1 MADPFGGFTE
11 EALAAYQKAL
21 AEQAGTDFAEGDS
34 YDFTTCIRPDGSA
47 YGTGGK
53 CRKGSEGEA
62 KVTATPGMAARAKA
76 AKEKLKA
83 EKAANG
89 GKRPDRIQEER
100 RLEQNRKQREMDRKV
115 KANQEKQ
122 EKINSQVSMVTPQ
135 KQGKADVERLDK
147 YIKEEATKFDNQR
160 QAIRDGKAKA
170 DDPDVKKNLALRQR
184 NVNEAMKQRD
194 QLQKE
199 MDKAATAQSPQRPA
213 DNSPAA
219 QQRRVAAALR
229 GKDCKVYISKRKV

>member
-1 MADPFGGFTE
+1 MTSPLGGFTA
-11 EALAAYQKAL
+11 EALEAYQKAL

-53 CRKGSEGEA
+53 CRKGNEGEA
-62 KVTATPGMAARAKA
+62 K
-76 AKEKLKA
+76 
-83 EKAANG
+83 
-89 GKRPDRIQEER
+89 
-100 RLEQNRKQREMDRKV
+100 
-115 KANQEKQ
+115 
-122 EKINSQVSMVTPQ
+122 SQVSLVTPQ
-135 KQGKADVERLDK
+135 KQGKADVDRLDK

-170 DDPDVKKNLALRQR
+170 DDPDVRKNLALRQR

-194 QLQKE
+194 QLQKD
-199 MDKAATAQSPQRPA
+199 MDKAAATQSPKRPA

-219 QQRRVAAALR
+219 QQRRSAAAIR
-229 GKDCKVYISKRKV
+229 AKD

>member
-1 MADPFGGFTE
+1 MKDPFGGFTE

-21 AEQAGTDFAEGDS
+21 AEQEGTDFAEGDS

-53 CRKGSEGEA
+53 CRKGTEGEA

-122 EKINSQVSMVTPQ
+122 ENMLRQPAKKPEGDLQRSL
-135 KQGKADVERLDK
+135 KL
-147 YIKEEATKFDNQR
+147 R
-160 QAIRDGKAKA
+160 QAVGMAGPEQRALAQRMVDAANRKQERATAKKPESQDATTRALEMVKANARSRGLTEIKA
-170 DDPDVKKNLALRQR
+170 GGSKPTAPAGTTKKPAVQGYDWR
-184 NVNEAMKQRD
+184 KQSGTFN
-194 QLQKE
+194 
-199 MDKAATAQSPQRPA
+199 KAAN
-213 DNSPAA
+213 D
-219 QQRRVAAALR
+219 
-229 GKDCKVYISKRKV
+229 

>member
-21 AEQAGTDFAEGDS
+21 AEQEGTDFAEGDS
-34 YDFTTCIRPDGSA
+34 YDFTTCIRKDGSA
-47 YGTGGK
+47 YGTGGQ

-62 KVTATPGMAARAKA
+62 KVTATPGMAARVKA

-89 GKRPDRIQEER
+89 GKRPDRVQEER

-122 EKINSQVSMVTPQ
+122 EEMLRQPAKKPEAQDATTRALEIVKANARARGLTEIKAGGSKPSPNLPLKEAGDAFRRALRENQPREAVKGYDWR
-135 KQGKADVERLDK
+135 KQSGTFNKADND
-147 YIKEEATKFDNQR
+147 
-160 QAIRDGKAKA
+160 
-170 DDPDVKKNLALRQR
+170 
-184 NVNEAMKQRD
+184 
-194 QLQKE
+194 
-199 MDKAATAQSPQRPA
+199 
-213 DNSPAA
+213 
-219 QQRRVAAALR
+219 
-229 GKDCKVYISKRKV
+229 